1 MRALLLALVV
11 FGTACTTD
19 TLAEDT
25 AYRRL
30 VDDFDTEAQCLADGN
45 FAVCYQ
51 TLTLCSSGLVRMDLV
66 NRPQNGEYKLHDG
79 IIAVAQFID
88 MHVEFDL
95 EARTSAQLPGRHAWA
110 EIQPITYDCK

>member
-11 FGTACTTD
+11 LGTACTDD

-30 VDDFDTEAQCLADGN
+30 VDDFDSEAQCIADGN

-66 NRPQNGEYKLHDG
+66 NRPQDGEYRLHDSS
-79 IIAVAQFID
+79 IAVANFID

-95 EARTSAQLPGRHAWA
+95 ETKASAQLPGRHAWA
-110 EIQPITYDCK
+110 EIQPIVYDCR